1 MIDIYCDTSQLKII
15 SFIVN
20 LRLKVELCTIIDI
33 TLFMLCYLKKKI
45 E

>member
-33 TLFMLCYLKKKI
+33 NTFHALLFEKKN
-45 E
+45 